1 MARLGFILRRV
12 LATQAEIVIYLLHL
26 QYSVFSKMVLEQ
38 TMNVKSWIYRTQSDS
53 LGLTCLVEKL
63 AGNI

>member
-12 LATQAEIVIYLLHL
+12 LATQAEIVIYQLYL
-26 QYSVFSKMVLEQ
+26 QYRVFSKMVLEQ
-38 TMNVKSWIYRTQSDS
+38 TMNVKLIQTDS